1 MRSGCIAVYHG
12 EVGLR
17 KKMDKLGN
25 AVRIWQVG
33 SRTLDL
39 GTRPLVMGILNVTP
53 DSFSDG
59 GKYLDP
65 GAAVARGLEMVREGA
80 DILDVG
86 GESSRPGAEVVSA
99 EEECLRVVP
108 VVRELARRSDVL
120 ISIDTTKA
128 EVAREAL
135 AGGAHIINDITA
147 LGDPEMVEVVR
158 SAGAGAVLM
167 HMQGTPATMQKA
179 PSYDDVVAEVK
190 DFLHSRLLRL
200 REKGIAEERFVCDPG
215 IGFGKT
221 IEHNLELLRR
231 LPELRSL
238 GRPVCLGVSRKSIFS
253 KVLGRAMDQRL
264 AGSLAAVAHA
274 LGQQAVQVVRVH
286 DVAATRDVVEWYQT
300 MR

>member
-1 MRSGCIAVYHG
+1 
-12 EVGLR
+12 
-17 KKMDKLGN
+17 MDKLGN